1 MKIKHAMILAA
12 GLGTRMKPITL
23 KTPKSLIK
31 IGNKNLLERA
41 INLLEKYGVEEITI
55 NTHHLGH
62 LIEKFI
68 LGLKIKVKLN
78 VSNEK
83 DLLLDTGGG
92 AKKGTKMFHK
102 NPFFVIN
109 PDTIWTNNYLEEM
122 KYLEKI
128 YFKNKNP
135 ALLLV
140 SKKLSFDPSFTGDFN
155 LNNNLISKDNK
166 NEFIFTGLQILDK
179 KSLNLVNK
187 NVFSMNEV
195 WSTLINEKKL
205 YGIQS
210 NQKFYHLNTKKI
222 YEKILSLNIIN

>member
-1 MKIKHAMILAA
+1 
-12 GLGTRMKPITL
+12 
-23 KTPKSLIK
+23 
-31 IGNKNLLERA
+31 
-41 INLLEKYGVEEITI
+41 
-55 NTHHLGH
+55 
-62 LIEKFI
+62 
-68 LGLKIKVKLN
+68 
-78 VSNEK
+78 
-83 DLLLDTGGG
+83 
-92 AKKGTKMFHK
+92 
-102 NPFFVIN
+102 
-109 PDTIWTNNYLEEM
+109 M

-155 LNNNLISKDNK
+155 LSNNLISKDNK